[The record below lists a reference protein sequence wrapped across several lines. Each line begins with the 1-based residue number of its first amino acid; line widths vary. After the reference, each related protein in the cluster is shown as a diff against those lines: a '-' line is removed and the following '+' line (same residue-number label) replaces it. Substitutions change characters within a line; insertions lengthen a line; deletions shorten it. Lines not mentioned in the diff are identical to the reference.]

1 MDLAGAGSLAE
12 QRIDLATGLPRLPAA
27 LADIGR
33 QLQTLV
39 PDRCIGIV
47 AFTVLPEPALLR
59 LAPEADHSL
68 RMEITRRLA
77 GVLRPQDSL
86 YSAEHWQWLIVL
98 ADLPS
103 SAPLMLA
110 MMKFSTLFD
119 EPLATSDDSL
129 LLLRTACGGALC
141 PDDGREARH
150 LVQSSRIACLAA
162 VQRGIS
168 HIAYVPAMEQV
179 DKSQQL
185 LHVELP
191 RALAGN
197 AGLSLHLQPQID
209 LLAGHCVG
217 CEALLRWRLPT
228 GEDIPPNRTL
238 ATVERLGLRS
248 AFTRWLL
255 QQAIQIQNRLRAEN
269 IGIILSVNL
278 SANDLLDP
286 ELPDL
291 IAQTL
296 ATWDIPSEC
305 LLFELTET
313 QLIEDSEQVI
323 DVLHRLRRLGF
334 HLSVDDFGTGYASM
348 GYLQRLPVQEVKIDQ
363 SFVLHAEASERD
375 REIIAS
381 VVQLAHRLGMV
392 VVAEGVETA
401 KTAEIVA
408 GFGCDRAQG
417 YLYAAAMPLDDFID
431 WWHAASPISGVR
443 S

>member
-1 MDLAGAGSLAE
+1 MDAAGADSLAD
-12 QRIDLATGLPRLPAA
+12 QRIDQATALPRLPGA
-27 LADIGR
+27 LVDIAR
-33 QLQTLV
+33 QMQRLA
-39 PDRCIGIV
+39 PERCIGIV
-47 AFTVLPEPALLR
+47 AFTVLLDPPLLR
-59 LAPEADHSL
+59 LAPEADHKL

-77 GVLRPQDSL
+77 GVLRPQDHL
-86 YSAEHWQWLIVL
+86 YSADHWEWLIVI

-110 MMKFSTLFD
+110 MMKLSTLFD
-119 EPLATSDDSL
+119 EPLTASDSRL
-129 LLLRTACGGALC
+129 MLRTACGGALC
-141 PDDGREARH
+141 PDDGTDPRH

-162 VQRGIS
+162 VQQGIG
-168 HIAYVPAMEQV
+168 HAAYAPAMERV
-179 DKSQQL
+179 DKSQQSL
-185 LHVELP
+185 LAELP
-191 RALAGN
+191 RALASN
-197 AGLSLHLQPQID
+197 AGLSLYLQPQID
-209 LLAGHCVG
+209 LHTGHCIG
-217 CEALLRWRLPT
+217 CEALLRWRLQT
-228 GEDIPPNRTL
+228 GEDISPNRTL

-248 AFTRWLL
+248 TFTRWLL

-269 IGIILSVNL
+269 IGITLSVNL
-278 SANDLLDP
+278 SANDLLDA

-296 ATWDIPSEC
+296 ATWSMPPEC

-313 QLIEDSEQVI
+313 QVIEDTEQVI

-363 SFVLHAEASERD
+363 SFVRHAEASERD

-392 VVAEGVETA
+392 VVAEGVETE